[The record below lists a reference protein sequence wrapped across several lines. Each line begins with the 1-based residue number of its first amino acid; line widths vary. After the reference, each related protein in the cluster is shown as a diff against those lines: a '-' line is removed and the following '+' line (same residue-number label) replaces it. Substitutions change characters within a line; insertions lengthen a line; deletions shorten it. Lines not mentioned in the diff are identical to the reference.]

1 MENPAP
7 LWLPRGSV
15 RAIIALMVMATFVY
29 LAVSGAV
36 VPEWLVG
43 VLGMVLGYYFAHRE
57 NDAERKAGG
66 H

>member
-1 MENPAP
+1 MDNPAP

-15 RAIIALMVMATFVY
+15 RALIALAVTATFVY

-36 VPEWLVG
+36 VPEWLLA
-43 VLGMVLGYYFAHRE
+43 VLGTVLGYYFAHRE